1 MSDNNHSGN
10 WWIWKVFWILLG
22 VTAFEVML
30 GILKVDGYLPDFLV
44 FDTFLGLAW
53 LTHIFIVLTLI
64 KAGYIVMVF
73 MHLGDEKKSLQW
85 TILVPAFILVPYL
98 LFIILTEAIHANLM
112 LVMQIKVKTITTIT
126 IWFLL
131 FELYHQLFIHM

>member
-73 MHLGDEKKSLQW
+73 MHLGDEKISSMDHIS
-85 TILVPAFILVPYL
+85 TGIYFSSIPFIYYL
-98 LFIILTEAIHANLM
+98 N
-112 LVMQIKVKTITTIT
+112 
-126 IWFLL
+126 
-131 FELYHQLFIHM
+131 